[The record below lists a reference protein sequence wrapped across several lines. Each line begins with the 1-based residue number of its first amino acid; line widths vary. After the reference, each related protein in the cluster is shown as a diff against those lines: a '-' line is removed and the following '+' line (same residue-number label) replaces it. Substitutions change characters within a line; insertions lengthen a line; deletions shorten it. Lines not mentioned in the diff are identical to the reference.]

1 MTKQVQLRRGT
12 TTEHASFTGAV
23 GELTIDTTRDIAIVH
38 DGVKVGGHELVGVAA
53 TGQTIVNKDGVAI
66 GASTLVPGSQL
77 TVQGNT
83 YVSGFSTFAGAV
95 SIGGTLL
102 TNNSSKFSGI
112 STQRYVQIGY
122 GNTDLS
128 VVGTARI
135 TDTLSVGNAT
145 ITLNGN
151 TNTITA
157 ETGIFNRISVT
168 DEAVTVNTFDRTVT
182 DQVSIGSTIIPLNSI
197 SSLLAGDLLSV
208 TGKFVHVP
216 IVGFGTT
223 SVSPFYTTASTTS
236 ISTAVSV
243 GSTIIGVGTDTGITT
258 SNYISI
264 VGIITNVPIVG
275 FTTVSLG
282 NLYTVLS
289 ITGIG
294 NTVSIGSTILLVN
307 AITNIVVGDY
317 VSVANTSSTTLISRV
332 PIISIGTTTSTP
344 YYLTINTTSIST
356 TVSAGSTIISIGNTA
371 GITTSTFISLSGIAT
386 TPVLGV
392 ILSGVTSSYQ
402 NSETTSV
409 ASEVSIGSTV
419 ISIASTAGISLGNV
433 IDITGAFNKIP
444 ITGIGLTTITI
455 GSGNT
460 HNGIISSGTTVSFFS
475 VSTTNNYSVLIGS
488 GSTINQS
495 ISTGTTVFIQS
506 YIIPEVPTVII
517 GTANTISTSIGIGFT
532 VTYERLSTPSGPAVL
547 IGAGST
553 YNNTIAAG
561 TAVSYTSLNNV
572 RQTILIGTANT
583 IGSTVSAGSSATII
597 RQENVSSD
605 LNINN
610 LKSVGITTLSQLDL
624 SGLIFPTSDG
634 AKGQVL
640 ATDGA
645 GNIGFTTGGGGG
657 GSNVILR
664 VSGKTG
670 SDSNDGRILPVAT
683 IKKASQLAS
692 FVGEPVTILVETGDY
707 IESNPLI
714 LYDEVSIIGDSLR
727 NVVVR
732 PLNAGKDLFKV
743 RSGNYVTGMT
753 FNDYINPTT
762 KVPQHTY
769 DYSIA
774 FDDPYDTSISRAGYA
789 ATGISTV
796 TNAVFTP
803 STGILTVTTATPHQ
817 LYSPNSAR
825 LSGIAFTCGYDE
837 SGITTVAYTA
847 SSGVTTVTTFSHRG
861 YSIGTKIFLHNLPFN
876 CGGSYIGVTTT
887 LFPDGTSEYGKI
899 FTVTGVNTGAKTF
912 TYLAG
917 ISTIAHT
924 FENWPEIGISTFK
937 YTQSTGIATATTN
950 SNHGYVVGN
959 KVTLAGL
966 AFTCASAHAG
976 VTTTIFPDG
985 TSLTATPDGY
995 TFTVTG
1001 VTTNTFTINAGI
1013 CTIGHN
1019 YTSGGTTRKVGT
1031 VQKALIY
1038 PEASTIGKIDFG
1050 VISVGSSTQFTTFVG
1065 ITTIPQFYTQ
1075 GGTAKL
1081 SKPIINKSP
1090 YIQNCSILSFL
1101 GGNGILVD
1109 GNKVASQNEGIIPE
1123 LGERPVVGDAPEFGK
1138 SMVAATFTMI
1148 SFGGIGWR
1156 TINDAYAQ
1164 VVSCFQIFCR
1174 YASLTQSGGYLSITN
1189 SATNFGD
1196 FALRSTG
1203 FSPNSFLFDRGRIA
1217 ATGTKDGLQTLRVIG
1232 LGRTDQ
1238 DLYVLQFIDNTLT
1251 NRTGDFKPVVST
1263 QEFNGGQI
1271 STATNIFNISGH
1283 PFSNLDPVVYLGNE
1297 NDANPQV
1304 ISGMIPGNQYYVSY
1318 VDASNFYLYQDEG
1331 LETIVSL
1338 GSTFVGINTLTKN
1351 NQEFFVSDVFDT
1363 HNSYQRV
1370 SFASTTST
1378 LKFVSGKEI
1387 TQSVTGG
1394 NAVGYALTF
1403 NSTTRQLIVSVE
1415 AVSGVR
1421 RFFATSGG
1429 NISDHTATPIS
1440 IGVTAVLGITT
1451 YRTTAFKLDST
1462 VPGTVVAG
1470 IATLPENYYLHFHR
1484 PSIINS
1490 SGHTWEF
1497 SGSGIDYNA
1506 LPQNGGKGDP
1516 TTEQVS
1522 QLGGRVFASGTNELG
1537 DFKIGGQITAFN
1549 RTGNIVFNNKVTIG
1563 QLDSI
1568 RLSLSGG
1575 VAVEE
1580 FSTDVNLGE
1589 SETGGPQN
1597 KRVSTQLAVRSFL
1610 GNRLGTFIDKTVS
1623 ANAVPNAVVQL
1634 NATGQI
1640 NADLIPPKV
1649 VNFNITNVGGGKT
1662 VIVNQIPAINILQG
1676 DTVVEPEDSFILVN
1690 DVLSQYLIIDNDT
1703 ETYNFSNGDIITSAL
1718 AEAVT
1723 GIVTTPPR
1731 GLAVGFGTTGYIDY
1745 NHVGYGTTG
1754 FVKGVLLG
1762 GTVTVAGSGYNV
1774 AGIYTGVPLLTQTGI
1789 GTGATANITVGAG
1802 GNVTVVDIHGG
1813 GRYYANGNIVSA
1825 ASTALGGRTGGADFQ
1840 YTVNDVESRLYVKL
1854 TNNQKFA
1861 GSSALADY
1869 IADSSAVGI
1878 TTVLTTDYQVSFT
1891 PTDLTVGGGI
1901 DFTNDRIVVGAGNSF
1916 VNGDPIV
1923 YDANGGNLITVGGLG
1938 IINLDTYWVKV
1949 VGAGTSVELHRNYQ
1963 LNDKLEL
1970 TGSGT
1975 GTHKIVREVVN
1986 VTEDTLVLVGHGYST
2001 GTAFRATGSTPTG
2014 ISTGSFYYAGSI
2026 TTNSFTFHI
2035 TQTDALSS
2043 VNGVSFNPVGFAST
2057 STGTLTLTK
2066 QNVRYTSVVNTS
2078 STDPENWALLA
2089 RDSIDASNIVSGVI
2103 SPTRLGS
2110 GSANSD
2116 TVLGGTSEYKKVIFS
2131 VGIGTTQPLGVS
2143 SYSSAS
2149 LAAGGIG
2156 VNTYFG
2162 AINLT
2167 VNRAAGSGD
2176 TYSTLGAARF
2186 KTSTFSVDTDG
2197 NVQIKNSTTGDVDA
2211 STLSGQAG
2219 SYYLSATNHT
2229 GSVPITRGGTGLT
2242 GVPSSG
2248 AILIGNGSAYNLT
2261 TTPTFA
2267 GIVNFSG
2274 GTASST
2280 STNGQVIIT
2289 GGLGVSGNINLGGTL
2304 NAVSKSFLID
2314 HPTKPGYKLQYGSLE
2329 GPENGVYVRGKLVG
2343 SNTIELPEYWI
2354 GLVDEET
2361 ITVTLTPIG
2370 ATPSLHSVLSTNISE
2385 VKVMAAAPSEINCYY
2400 VVYGE
2405 RKDVQKL
2412 VVEFEGGL

>member
-12 TTEHASFTGAV
+12 TAEHAVFTGAV

-38 DGVKVGGHELVGVAA
+38 DGVLAGGHELVGVAA
-53 TGQTIVNKDGVAI
+53 TGQTIVNKDGIAI
-66 GASTLVPGSQL
+66 GSSTLVPGSQL

-145 ITLNGN
+145 IILNGS

-157 ETGIFNRISVT
+157 QTGIFNRISVT

-182 DQVSIGSTIIPLNSI
+182 NQVSIGSTIIPLDSI

-223 SVSPFYTTASTTS
+223 SVSTFYQTQSTTS
-236 ISTAVSV
+236 ISTSVSI
-243 GSTIIGVGTDTGITT
+243 GSTIIGVSTDVGVST

-275 FTTVSLG
+275 FGTTSLG
-282 NLYTVLS
+282 NVYVVNS
-289 ITGIG
+289 NTGIS
-294 NTVSIGSTILLVN
+294 TSVAIGSTIIPVN
-307 AITNIVVGDY
+307 TASGITTGNYISVVGIVTQVY
-317 VSVANTSSTTLISRV
+317 ITGISTVSLPSYYTLAN
-332 PIISIGTTTSTP
+332 
-344 YYLTINTTSIST
+344 NTSIST
-356 TVSAGSTIISIGNTA
+356 SVGTGSTIISINSSSGVVIDSSYISVVGT
-371 GITTSTFISLSGIAT
+371 GITN
-386 TPVLGV
+386 VL
-392 ILSGVTSSYQ
+392 I
-402 NSETTSV
+402 
-409 ASEVSIGSTV
+409 
-419 ISIASTAGISLGNV
+419 
-433 IDITGAFNKIP
+433 
-444 ITGIGLTTITI
+444 IGLTTVNLPSIYVTD
-455 GSGNT
+455 S
-460 HNGIISSGTTVSFFS
+460 TVSTSSTVSAASTIIPLSS
-475 VSTTNNYSVLIGS
+475 VTGITTNNY
-488 GSTINQS
+488 INLPNVFDNTQIVGVTTNS
-495 ISTGTTVFIQS
+495 ILVGIGTTTQINPSTSIQINS
-506 YIIPEVPTVII
+506 LSAQTSPAAII
-517 GTANTISTSIGIGFT
+517 GTASTQNASISAGST
-532 VTYERLSTPSGPAVL
+532 VNINYFVTPSSPAVL
-547 IGAGST
+547 IGTGVGSSITQGVGVTFFDLTTPSGPTVLIGAGNT
-553 YNNTIAAG
+553 YSGTISVG
-561 TAVSYTSLNNV
+561 TTVTFTSASNV
-572 RQTILIGTANT
+572 RSTVIIGTANT
-583 IGSTVSAGSSATII
+583 IGSTVSAASSATII
-597 RQENVSSD
+597 RQEDVQSNLNV
-605 LNINN
+605 NN
-610 LKSVGITTLSQLDL
+610 LKAVGITTLSQLDL

-803 STGILTVTTATPHQ
+803 STGILTVTTAAPHQ

-1203 FSPNSFLFDRGRIA
+1203 FSQNSFLFDRGRIA

-1238 DLYVLQFIDNTLT
+1238 DLYVLQFIDNNLT

-1297 NDANPQV
+1297 NDSNPQV
-1304 ISGMIPGNQYYVSY
+1304 ISGMVPGNQYYVSY

-1363 HNSYQRV
+1363 HNSYQQV

-1378 LKFVSGKEI
+1378 LKFVSGREI

-1440 IGVTAVLGITT
+1440 IGVTAVVGITT

-1462 VPGTVVAG
+1462 VSGTVVAG

-1649 VNFNITNVGGGKT
+1649 VNFNITNVGGGRT
-1662 VIVNQIPAINILQG
+1662 AIVNQIPAINILQG
-1676 DTVVEPEDSFILVN
+1676 DTVVEPADSFILIN

-1703 ETYNFSNGDIITSAL
+1703 ETYSFANGDTITSAL

-1762 GTVTVAGSGYNV
+1762 GTVTTAGSGYNV
-1774 AGIYTGVPLLTQTGI
+1774 AGIYTGITLLTQTGI

-1825 ASTALGGRTGGADFQ
+1825 AATALGGRTGGADFQ

-1891 PTDLTVGGGI
+1891 PTDLTVSGGI

-1916 VNGDPIV
+1916 VNGDPII
-1923 YDANGGNLITVGGLG
+1923 YDANGGNIITVGGLG
-1938 IINLDTYWVKV
+1938 IVNLDTYWVKV

-2186 KTSTFSVDTDG
+2186 KTSTFSVDADG
-2197 NVQIKNSTTGDVDA
+2197 NVQIKNSTTGDIDA

-2261 TTPTFA
+2261 TAPTFA

-2304 NAVSKSFLID
+2304 NAISKSFLID

-2329 GPENGVYVRGKLVG
+2329 GPENGVYVRGKLTG
-2343 SNTIELPEYWI
+2343 SNTIELPEYWT

-2370 ATPSLHSVLSTNISE
+2370 QTPVLHSVVSASISE
-2385 VKVMAAAPSEINCYY
+2385 IEVVSQGEVNCYY
-2400 VVYGE
+2400 VVYAE
-2405 RKDVQKL
+2405 RKDIEKL
-2412 VVEFEGGL
+2412 VVEFKEG

>member
-12 TTEHASFTGAV
+12 TAEHAAFTGAV

-38 DGVKVGGHELVGVAA
+38 DGVLAGGHELVGVAA
-53 TGQTIVNKDGVAI
+53 TGQTIVNKDGIAI
-66 GASTLVPGSQL
+66 GSSTLVPGSQL
-77 TVQGNT
+77 TVIGNS
-83 YVSGFSTFAGAV
+83 YVSGGST
-95 SIGGTLL
+95 IGG
-102 TNNSSKFSGI
+102 NSLISGNLDI
-112 STQRYVQIGY
+112 RGTSSFVGINTTKNVTIGI
-122 GNTDLS
+122 GNTDFI
-128 VVGTARI
+128 VTGTARI

-182 DQVSIGSTIIPLNSI
+182 DQVSIGSTIIPLDSI

-216 IVGFGTT
+216 IVGFGTISVSTFYQTQSTISIST
-223 SVSPFYTTASTTS
+223 SVSIGSTVIG
-236 ISTAVSV
+236 ISTDV
-243 GSTIIGVGTDTGITT
+243 GLST

-275 FTTVSLG
+275 FGTTSLG
-282 NLYTVLS
+282 IVYNQISSAS
-289 ITGIG
+289 IST
-294 NTVSIGSTILLVN
+294 TVSIGSTVITVDS
-307 AITNIVVGDY
+307 ITNVLEGDSISIS
-317 VSVANTSSTTLISRV
+317 SVFDKV
-332 PIISIGTTTSTP
+332 PIVGFTTVPLPSYYSTV
-344 YYLTINTTSIST
+344 NTTSIST
-356 TVSAGSTIISIGNTA
+356 NVSIGSTIISIGSST
-371 GITTSTFISLSGIAT
+371 GIVPDQSYIQINGIFDNVPITGVTTVGYQAYQFLSAT
-386 TPVLGV
+386 T
-392 ILSGVTSSYQ
+392 
-402 NSETTSV
+402 
-409 ASEVSIGSTV
+409 VSTGINTGSTV
-419 ISIASTAGISLGNV
+419 ISVASTSGITTTSYAFISGILDNAPIVAINTSSFTIQSGISTNIIASTNIIFNILADLSTPAAIISV
-433 IDITGAFNKIP
+433 
-444 ITGIGLTTITI
+444 
-455 GSGNT
+455 GNT
-460 HNGIISSGTTVSFFS
+460 YAGA
-475 VSTTNNYSVLIGS
+475 IGV
-488 GSTINQS
+488 GSTVKINS
-495 ISTGTTVFIQS
+495 FVEPYSNAVL
-506 YIIPEVPTVII
+506 I
-517 GTANTISTSIGIGFT
+517 GTANTYFGNIGIGTT
-532 VTYERLSTPSGPAVL
+532 VTYYRGVYVSSPTIL
-547 IGAGST
+547 IGVGNTSSSTISSGSSIT
-553 YNNTIAAG
+553 
-561 TAVSYTSLNNV
+561 VSTQNNV
-572 RQTILIGTANT
+572 RSTVIIGTANT
-583 IGSTVSAGSSATII
+583 IGSTVSAASSATII
-597 RQENVSSD
+597 RQEDVQSN

-610 LKSVGITTLSQLDL
+610 LKAVGITTISNLKV
-624 SGLIFPTSDG
+624 SGLQFPTADG

-670 SDSNDGRILPVAT
+670 SDSNDGKILPVAT
-683 IKKASQLAS
+683 IKKATQLAS

-707 IESNPLI
+707 IESNPLL

-743 RSGNYVTGMT
+743 RSGNYITGMT

-762 KVPQHTY
+762 KKPQHTY
-769 DYSIA
+769 DYSVA
-774 FDDPYDTSISRAGYA
+774 FDDPYNTSISRAGYA

-837 SGITTVAYTA
+837 SGIATVAYTA

-1050 VISVGSSTQFTTFVG
+1050 VISVGSSTEFTTFVG

-1109 GNKVASQNEGIIPE
+1109 GNKVASRNEGIIPE

-1271 STATNIFNISGH
+1271 STATNIFNIAGH

-1378 LKFVSGKEI
+1378 LKFVSGREI

-1429 NISDHTATPIS
+1429 NISDHTETPIS

-1506 LPQNGGKGDP
+1506 LPQNGGKADS
-1516 TTEQVS
+1516 TTEQIS

-1549 RTGNIVFNNKVTIG
+1549 RTGNIIFNNKVTIG

-1597 KRVSTQLAVRSFL
+1597 TRVSTQLAVRSFL

-1662 VIVNQIPAINILQG
+1662 AIVNQIPAINILQG
-1676 DTVVEPEDSFILVN
+1676 DTVVEPDDSFILVN

-1703 ETYNFSNGDIITSAL
+1703 TTYSFANGDSITSAL

-1723 GIVTTPPR
+1723 GIVTAPPT
-1731 GLAVGFGTTGYIDY
+1731 GLAIGVGTGGYLDSNY
-1745 NHVGYGTTG
+1745 VGYGTTG
-1754 FVKGVLLG
+1754 FVKGVFLG
-1762 GTVTVAGSGYNV
+1762 GTITVAGSGYDV
-1774 AGIYTGVPLLTQTGI
+1774 AGIYTGVTLLTQTGI
-1789 GTGATANITVGAG
+1789 GTNATANITVGAG
-1802 GNVTVVDIHGG
+1802 GNVTAVDIHGG
-1813 GRYYANGNIVSA
+1813 GRYYANGNVVSA

-1878 TTVLTTDYQVSFT
+1878 TTVLTTNYQVSFT

-1938 IINLDTYWVKV
+1938 IINLNTYWVKV
-1949 VGAGTSVELHRNYQ
+1949 VGAGTSVELHRSYQ

-2001 GTAFRATGSTPTG
+2001 GTALRATGATPTG
-2014 ISTGSFYYAGSI
+2014 ITTNSFYYAGSI
-2026 TTNSFTFHI
+2026 TTNSFTFHT
-2035 TQTDALSS
+2035 TQNDALSS
-2043 VNGVSFNPVGFAST
+2043 VNGVSFNPVSIAAT
-2057 STGTLTLTK
+2057 STGTLTLTT

-2078 STDPENWALLA
+2078 SSNPDNWSLLA

-2197 NVQIKNSTTGDVDA
+2197 NVQIKNSNTGDVDA

-2242 GVPSSG
+2242 GVPSVG

-2261 TTPTFA
+2261 TTPTFV

-2304 NAVSKSFLID
+2304 NAISKSFLID

-2329 GPENGVYVRGKLVG
+2329 GPENGVYVRGKLTG
-2343 SNTIELPEYWI
+2343 SNTIELPEYWT

-2370 ATPSLHSVLSTNISE
+2370 QTPVLHSVVSASISE
-2385 VKVMAAAPSEINCYY
+2385 IEVVSQGEVNCYY
-2400 VVYGE
+2400 VVYAE
-2405 RKDVQKL
+2405 RKDTQKL
-2412 VVEFEGGL
+2412 VVEFKEG